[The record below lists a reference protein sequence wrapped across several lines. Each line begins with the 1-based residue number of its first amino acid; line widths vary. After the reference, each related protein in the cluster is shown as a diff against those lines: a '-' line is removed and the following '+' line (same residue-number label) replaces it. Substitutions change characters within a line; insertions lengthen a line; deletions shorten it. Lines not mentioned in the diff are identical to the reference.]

1 MIEQKIL
8 ICQCQNPEHQLIVAR
23 DEDKQVYFLIHLVPD
38 RTFFNRVI
46 NGIKYIFGYRS
57 KYGEFD
63 EFLLA
68 EQDKTKLVNLI
79 TKTVNFD

>member
-1 MIEQKIL
+1 MIEEHIL
-8 ICQCQNPEHQLIVAR
+8 ICQCHNPEHQVIVAR
-23 DEDKQVYFLIHLVPD
+23 DNDKCVYFMIHLVPE
-38 RTFFNRVI
+38 RNIFKRII

-63 EFLLA
+63 EFILKD
-68 EQDKTKLVNLI
+68 EDKTKIVNLI